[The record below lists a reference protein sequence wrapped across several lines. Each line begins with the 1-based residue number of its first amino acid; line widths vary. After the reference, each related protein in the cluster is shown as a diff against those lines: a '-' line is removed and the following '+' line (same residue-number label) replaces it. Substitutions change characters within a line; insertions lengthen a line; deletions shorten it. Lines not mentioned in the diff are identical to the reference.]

1 MESDNNTKDMTDL
14 AGPYKS
20 KEAPKYFMER
30 NAIIE
35 ISVQSPVNFPH
46 DAFNTVAIK
55 EWQEFQKD
63 VHKMVTK
70 KVRSWYA
77 ELQKRVEARGN
88 IRYFTTEEKEIL
100 DKQ

>member
-1 MESDNNTKDMTDL
+1 MESDNNTKDAT
-14 AGPYKS
+14 
-20 KEAPKYFMER
+20 KYWMER
-30 NAIIE
+30 NMTVE
-35 ISVQSPVNFPH
+35 VSVQSPVNFPH

-63 VHKMVTK
+63 VHKMVAK

-77 ELQKRVEARGN
+77 ELQKRVEAHGN
-88 IRYFTTEEKEIL
+88 IRYYTTEEKAIL

>member
-1 MESDNNTKDMTDL
+1 
-14 AGPYKS
+14 
-20 KEAPKYFMER
+20 
-30 NAIIE
+30 
-35 ISVQSPVNFPH
+35 
-46 DAFNTVAIK
+46 VAIK
-55 EWQEFQKD
+55 EWQEFQKEI
-63 VHKMVTK
+63 HKMVTK

>member
-1 MESDNNTKDMTDL
+1 MESDNAKDMTDL

-35 ISVQSPVNFPH
+35 ISVQCPVNVPK
-46 DAFNTVAIK
+46 DEFNIIAIK
-55 EWQEFQKD
+55 EWPEFQKEI
-63 VHKMVTK
+63 HKMVTK

-77 ELQKRVEARGN
+77 ELQKKVEAHGN
-88 IRYFTTEEKEIL
+88 IRYYTTEEKAIL